1 MERESILQA
10 VMNHLFGRKYYAVI
24 SNRIGTLDVGLHEN
38 IFESRKEAEHLLDF
52 VQSFNQVEVVSFRSH
67 HLYKRREDGTMSIDE

>member
-24 SNRIGTLDVGLHEN
+24 SNRIGTFDVGLHEA
-38 IFESRKEAEHLLDF
+38 IFDNRKDAEHYLDF
-52 VQSFNQVEVVSFRSH
+52 IQLFNEIEVVSFRSH